1 MLTFCLRGSVEACYE
16 SAMREKY
23 VQCWYSN
30 ANPSYESKLYMF
42 MSRGYVACNCYIMEW
57 LIL

>member
-1 MLTFCLRGSVEACYE
+1 
-16 SAMREKY
+16 MREKY